1 MILVTTLMFDHPN
14 RVIFCYLSKFWNFH
28 AVSVFHVL
36 VYEHYAYCQSNKIS
50 HHIPFEYISTYNVFA
65 YRVNNISIII
75 TVLRSIVTIARRKY
89 IFRNVA
95 IAWQLRENPILV
107 CITYC
112 SISVTIYTLLMSLPI
127 LILPFLLC
135 KCLHGLKKKNIHVFF
150 VALVPIQ

>member
-1 MILVTTLMFDHPN
+1 M
-14 RVIFCYLSKFWNFH
+14 
-28 AVSVFHVL
+28 SVFHVL

-89 IFRNVA
+89 IFRNIA

-112 SISVTIYTLLMSLPI
+112 SISVTRYIYTINEFANFNSAISLVQM
-127 LILPFLLC
+127 FAWSQ
-135 KCLHGLKKKNIHVFF
+135 KKKHTCFFCCFGSYTIVYFVFTSRKNITNFF
-150 VALVPIQ
+150 AVLHFR